1 MRPAFRFPPRA
12 CRGFTVMEIVVA
24 MGIFIVLGAALITI
38 LRQGLA
44 LWRTGEAKKDA
55 HEKANF
61 ILSYLRED
69 LASTYSKVGGS
80 MPIRFLCD
88 LEPESEERGVQ
99 RQRLRFVRT
108 RRGESQHPIGSQG
121 GRVLESNQ
129 YFDHFGDVEEARS
142 GYLRAGAGLQ
152 EVLYSLDPDPDST
165 TLWRGV
171 RSPPGGA
178 GSLMAPDWDSSWVE
192 ESCRE
197 LASGVL
203 HLEFRFWT
211 QYTSTWEEDDFPYP
225 FPHDDER
232 RSGPAF
238 IWDSTRGLFPPE
250 DDMPDDAFRMYRGPD
265 SMGDSSDDIFPR
277 QVLVILVMETPIQV
291 TLSSG
296 ISAETSRIPIRGA
309 AKLPGDGPG
318 YVRID
323 REWIRY
329 VKVEKGRLV
338 LESSF
343 RGRGARWT
351 RAVSHKKGTDVRVGR
366 TFRMT
371 VRIAASRDHWDEG
384 VLNRGH

>member
-1 MRPAFRFPPRA
+1 MRPASRFPPRA

-44 LWRTGEAKKDA
+44 LWRTGETKKEA
-55 HEKANF
+55 HERANF

-69 LASTYSKVGGS
+69 LANTYSKVGGS

-88 LEPESEERGVQ
+88 LEPESDERGVQ

-121 GRVLESNQ
+121 GRVLESDQ

-152 EVLYSLDPDPDST
+152 EILYTLDPDPDST

-178 GSLMAPDWDSSWVE
+178 DSLMAAAWNPNWVE
-192 ESCRE
+192 ERCHE

-211 QYTSTWEEDDFPYP
+211 QYTSTWDENYFPRP
-225 FPHDDER
+225 FPHDDGLP
-232 RSGPAF
+232 SGPARC
-238 IWDSTRGLFPPE
+238 WW
-250 DDMPDDAFRMYRGPD
+250 
-265 SMGDSSDDIFPR
+265 SS
-277 QVLVILVMETPIQV
+277 
-291 TLSSG
+291 
-296 ISAETSRIPIRGA
+296 
-309 AKLPGDGPG
+309 
-318 YVRID
+318 
-323 REWIRY
+323 
-329 VKVEKGRLV
+329 
-338 LESSF
+338 
-343 RGRGARWT
+343 
-351 RAVSHKKGTDVRVGR
+351 
-366 TFRMT
+366 
-371 VRIAASRDHWDEG
+371 
-384 VLNRGH
+384 